1 MMGAMTLEHLM
12 WIFAGLFV
20 VFGLLLGVSDET
32 ATRNLWGGLSAGSL
46 GCFALA
52 MAADGVHQRRIR
64 FGFDVIQRA
73 AQPRLFAAAIIVVL
87 VAGFVTLIAAVWIGF
102 IKPASSVAVAHEI
115 IVTNAYT

>member
-1 MMGAMTLEHLM
+1 MMTFERLM

-20 VFGLLLGVSDET
+20 VFGLLLGITEDA

-52 MAADGVHQRRIR
+52 MAADGIQQGRIR

-73 AQPRLFAAAIIVVL
+73 ARPRLFALAVAVV
-87 VAGFVTLIAAVWIGF
+87 VAAGFVTLSAAVWVAF
-102 IKPASSVAVAHEI
+102 LKPAFALAVTHEGKI
-115 IVTNAYT
+115 TNAYT